1 MFLWSCIDK
10 SLIILR
16 WDSYN
21 QMAKCR
27 KIVMPSTS
35 VQMGTLVITWNSLL
49 CKRKRVLLKDE
60 LLVLREF
67 YFKNDFTC
75 LNRMKKY
82 LLSLSSMILEVSL
95 FSPSLL
101 IVLRGSYALFNSYK
115 SFFLVPV
122 NNTQTLSWSISAQCY
137 YFYRPFKWNRKFWF
151 VKT

>member
-1 MFLWSCIDK
+1 
-10 SLIILR
+10 
-16 WDSYN
+16 
-21 QMAKCR
+21 MAKCR

-75 LNRMKKY
+75 LKRMKKY

-101 IVLRGSYALFNSYK
+101 IVLRGSYTLFNSYK

-122 NNTQTLSWSISAQCY
+122 NNTQLDLFQLSVIIFIDHSSEIESFDLWKLKPLLKI
-137 YFYRPFKWNRKFWF
+137 
-151 VKT
+151 